1 MLNRIEV
8 GDLVFVLGHPG
19 LFIVRQLLNDQS
31 SPFSIPWPTMKPRL
45 IAEVEVFRETNLLL
59 RAHKRL
65 LPPHKVVRVPLYFL
79 TRFLVPQ
86 ANPFPSPVA

>member
-1 MLNRIEV
+1 MSTRIEL

-31 SPFSIPWPTMKPRL
+31 STFSIPWPTMKPQL
-45 IAEVEVFRETNLLL
+45 IAEVEIFRETNVFI
-59 RAHKRL
+59 RGHKRL
-65 LPPHKVVRVPLYFL
+65 LPPVKVVRVPFYFL

-86 ANPFPSPVA
+86 ANQFPSPAA